1 MRKFKKPLIIFF
13 SAILIFVVVVIVFI
27 SPIAKYLV
35 EKYDEEYTGRQIK
48 IDWAYVNPFTGYVHL
63 SNVRIYEYKSDSI
76 FFSSSGIS
84 TSIALRKLF
93 SKTYEITE
101 LTLNRPRAVIIQNKT
116 DFNFNDLIDRFASKD
131 TTVIDTIPKEPLH
144 FNVLNVRIKN
154 GEFHYIEKLT
164 PINYFI
170 KEVNIY
176 TEGKRWDSDSMSV
189 AFSFLSGIGS
199 GEVKGNFALN
209 VESLQYQV
217 SAMIHKF
224 DLQIIG
230 QYIKDLTN
238 YGTFRAFLDADIK
251 SHGNFN
257 DQSDV
262 TFNGKVAVTDLHFGK
277 NPKEDYLSFERL
289 MLAIEDISPKKH
301 IYTCDSIALNRPW
314 FKYERYDYLDN
325 LQNMFGREG
334 SNIQEATSDSAHFN
348 LVVEIARYVKVLAK
362 NFFDS
367 PYKIGKLDITNG
379 DIIFNDYSTSEKFS
393 AELKPMSI
401 HADSIDKNHKG
412 GKIYFKSG
420 IKPYGD
426 AGITITVNPENNA
439 NDFEVATYLQ
449 KIPLSMFNPYV
460 VSYTSYPLNR
470 GSLEFKSSIR
480 VNDGKVNSN
489 NHLLVID
496 PKVTKRIKN
505 KDMKW
510 LPMPLIMII
519 IREYGNVIDYEIPIT
534 GDLKNPKFHFRDVI
548 FDLLKNLL
556 IKPVTTPYR
565 MEVRNV
571 EGEIEKMMTIKWPVH
586 GSTLRPS
593 QEKFIEK
600 MVDFLHDNPDAL
612 ITVSP
617 QQYAAKEKEYILLFE
632 AKKKYFVAFHKNHPF
647 TEEDSITVSRMSA
660 KDSLFVHYINRQIPD
675 TLVFTMQERCMRF
688 VDSSI
693 VNKRFAELNK
703 RRKEEFLLLFKAR
716 GVDNRVKFTNA
727 SNVVPY
733 NGFSYFRIDY
743 KGEFP
748 EDLMKAYDR
757 INELN
762 DETPRKKFEK
772 ERRKYTKP

>member
-1 MRKFKKPLIIFF
+1 MRKFKKPLLYFF
-13 SAILIFVVVVIVFI
+13 SAILIFVVIVIVFI
-27 SPIAKYLV
+27 SPIAKYLI
-35 EKYDEEYTGRQIK
+35 EKYDEKYTGRQIK

-76 FFSSSGIS
+76 FFTSRGIS
-84 TSIALRKLF
+84 SSIALRKLL

-101 LTLNRPRAVIIQNKT
+101 LTLNRPRAVIIQNKA
-116 DFNFNDLIDRFASKD
+116 DFNFNDLIERFASKD

-144 FNVLNVRIKN
+144 FNILNVSIKN
-154 GEFHYIEKLT
+154 GEFHYIEKVT

-170 KEVNIY
+170 KDVNVS
-176 TEGKRWDSDSMSV
+176 TDGKRWDSDSMSIQ
-189 AFSFLSGIGS
+189 FSFLSGIGT
-199 GEVKGNFALN
+199 GDVKGDFSVNFGTLA
-209 VESLQYQV
+209 YQV
-217 SAMIHKF
+217 SALVNKF

-238 YGTFRAFLDADIK
+238 YGTFRAFLDADLK

-257 DQSDV
+257 DKSDV

-277 NPKEDYLSFERL
+277 NIKEDYLSFDRL
-289 MLAIEDISPKKH
+289 MVAIEDVSPKKH
-301 IYTCDSIALNRPW
+301 IYSCDSITLNRPW
-314 FKYERYDYLDN
+314 FKYERYDHLDN

-348 LVVEIARYVKVLAK
+348 LVVEIARYVKLLAK

-367 PYKIGKLDITNG
+367 PYKIGKLDVTNG
-379 DIIFNDYSTSEKFS
+379 DILFNDYSTSEKFS

-426 AGITITVNPENNA
+426 VGITITVNPENNN

-480 VNDGKVNSN
+480 VNDGKLNSN
-489 NHLLVID
+489 NHLLIID

-505 KDMKW
+505 KDIKW
-510 LPMPLIMII
+510 LPMPLIMVI

-534 GDLKNPKFHFRDVI
+534 GDLKNPKFHFRDII

-565 MEVRNV
+565 IEVKSV
-571 EGEIEKMMTIKWPVH
+571 EGEIEKMMAIKWTMR

-593 QEKFIEK
+593 QQKF
-600 MVDFLHDNPDAL
+600 VDRMAVFLKDNPDAV

-617 QQYAAKEKEYILLFE
+617 QYYAAKEKEYILLFE
-632 AKKKYFVAFHKNHPF
+632 AKKRYYQSFHKNQPF
-647 TEEDSITVSRMSA
+647 TEEDSMTVNRMSA
-660 KDSLFVHYINRQIPD
+660 KDSLFVHYMNLQIPD
-675 TLVFTMQERCMRF
+675 SLVFTIQERCMRF
-688 VDSSI
+688 VDSNV

-703 RRKEEFLLLFKAR
+703 RRKEEFLLFFRAK
-716 GVDNRVKFTNA
+716 GVDNRVKFAAA
-727 SNVVPY
+727 SSVVPY
-733 NGFSYFRIDY
+733 NGFSYYRVDY

-748 EDLMKAYDR
+748 QELMKAYDR

-772 ERRKYTKP
+772 ERRKYSKP